1 MKTLTGFLVVDKPIG
16 YSSFAVVK
24 ELKQKLHLN
33 KAGHTGTLDPF
44 ASGVL
49 VVALNKATK
58 VIQFLDEWQKEYL
71 VTIELGI
78 ETDTLD
84 YTGKVLIKREVGDI
98 SQEDIRE
105 VLSTFNGPIVQVPPI
120 FSAKKIKGRA
130 AYKYAREGKPIEPS
144 PINVEIFEIKLI
156 EYIKPCL
163 KVFIKCSKGTYVRSI
178 VRDLGNLLKT
188 GATATALRR
197 FSSGRFILE
206 DSISLNDLET
216 SDWNK
221 KIIPLEIA
229 LSGFKKLD
237 LLKDFKQKL
246 KNGIP
251 PQGDWFLKKPSEAGK
266 YFVLLKGECFILL
279 IFNKKDF
286 KILRVVEF

>member
-1 MKTLTGFLVVDKPIG
+1 GFLVVDKPIG

-24 ELKQKLHLN
+24 ELKKKLHLN

-58 VIQFLDEWQKEYL
+58 VIQFLDEGKKEYL
-71 VTIELGI
+71 VTMELGI

-84 YTGKVLIKREVGDI
+84 HTGKVLSEREVGEV
-98 SQEDIRE
+98 SHEDIKE
-105 VLSTFNGPIVQVPPI
+105 MLSTFSGSIVQIPPI
-120 FSAKKIKGRA
+120 FSAKKIKGRT
-130 AYKYAREGKPIEPS
+130 AYKYAREGKAVELS

-156 EYIKPCL
+156 EYIKPYL
-163 KVFIKCSKGTYVRSI
+163 KVFIRCSKGTYIRSI

-188 GATATALRR
+188 GATATDLRR
-197 FSSGRFILE
+197 FSSGRFTLE

-229 LSGFKKLD
+229 LSGFKRLD
-237 LLKDFKQKL
+237 LLEDFKLKI

-251 PQGDWFLKKPSEAGK
+251 PQGDWFLNKPSEAGK
-266 YFVLLKGECFILL
+266 YFVLLKEECFILL
-279 IFNKKDF
+279 NYNKIDF

>member
-1 MKTLTGFLVVDKPIG
+1 MKTLTGFLVVDKPVG

-24 ELKQKLHLN
+24 ELKKKLHLS

-49 VVALNKATK
+49 VIALNKATK
-58 VIQFLDEWQKEYL
+58 VIQFLDEKKKEYL
-71 VTIELGI
+71 VTMELGI

-84 YTGKVLIKREVGDI
+84 HTGKVLCEREVGDI
-98 SQEDIRE
+98 SKEDINE
-105 VLSTFNGPIVQVPPI
+105 VLSTFNGSTIQIPPI

-130 AYKYAREGKPIEPS
+130 AYKYAREGKPVELS
-144 PINVEIFEIKLI
+144 PIKIEIFEIKLI
-156 EYIKPCL
+156 KYFKPYL
-163 KVFIKCSKGTYVRSI
+163 KVFIRCSKGTYVRSI

-188 GATATALRR
+188 GATSTALRR
-197 FSSGRFILE
+197 FSSGRFTLE
-206 DSISLNDLET
+206 DSISLNDLEI
-216 SDWNK
+216 SDWSK

-229 LSGFKKLD
+229 LSGFKKLE
-237 LLKDFKQKL
+237 LIEDFKLKI

-251 PQGDWFLKKPSEAGK
+251 PQGDWFLNRPSEAGK
-266 YFVLLKGECFILL
+266 YFVLLKEEYFILL
-279 IFNKKDF
+279 NYNKTDF